1 MAAIAIGMGAT
12 KWEAIRDVVVP
23 TARIGL
29 IGAVLLALGR
39 AIGET
44 VAVTMVIGNAEGI
57 PTSLFLPGST
67 VASKVA
73 SNIGEVIS
81 EVQLSA
87 LVALGLA
94 LFLLSFVIS
103 LIVRLSL
110 RRFTAIK
117 AVS

>member
-1 MAAIAIGMGAT
+1 
-12 KWEAIRDVVVP
+12 VVP

-57 PTSLFLPGST
+57 PTSLFLPGNT

-94 LFLLSFVIS
+94 LFLLSFAIS
-103 LIVRLSL
+103 LIVRISL
-110 RRFTAIK
+110 RRFTVIK

>member
-1 MAAIAIGMGAT
+1 LREGYIGMGAT
-12 KWEAIRDVVVP
+12 KWEAIRNVVVP
-23 TARIGL
+23 TARVGL

-44 VAVTMVIGNAEGI
+44 IAVTMVIGNAEGI
-57 PTSLFLPGST
+57 PTSLFLPGNS
-67 VASKVA
+67 VAAKIA
-73 SNIGEVIS
+73 SNLGEAGTEI
-81 EVQLSA
+81 QLSA

-103 LIVRLSL
+103 LIVRISL
-110 RRFTAIK
+110 RRFSAIK